1 MSWQIN
7 QCYTISVPLYEILQV
22 IMMDILQIMTGD
34 QRQLLH

>member
-7 QCYTISVPLYEILQV
+7 QCYTISVPLYEILLV